1 MGIVCRQI
9 SEVLRAPPTKKWYNV
24 RQINRKKSRG
34 GFHQQ
39 SVIQIDNIYQPA
51 SGEIILYRAIQRKLE
66 EVSKAYPTAWCWGF
80 FLNFWFELRQFIIE
94 FLPADKQS

>member
-9 SEVLRAPPTKKWYNV
+9 SEVLRGHPTKKWYNA

-34 GFHQQ
+34 GFQQQ

-51 SGEIILYRAIQRKLE
+51 SGEKIL
-66 EVSKAYPTAWCWGF
+66 
-80 FLNFWFELRQFIIE
+80 
-94 FLPADKQS
+94 

>member
-9 SEVLRAPPTKKWYNV
+9 SEVLRAHPRKKRYNV
-24 RQINRKKSRG
+24 RQINRNKSRG

-51 SGEIILYRAIQRKLE
+51 PDHRIL
-66 EVSKAYPTAWCWGF
+66 
-80 FLNFWFELRQFIIE
+80 
-94 FLPADKQS
+94 

>member
-9 SEVLRAPPTKKWYNV
+9 SEVLRAHPRKKWYNV

-51 SGEIILYRAIQRKLE
+51 PGERIL
-66 EVSKAYPTAWCWGF
+66 
-80 FLNFWFELRQFIIE
+80 
-94 FLPADKQS
+94 